1 MSNHKLQHNHWEFPW
16 GYVESFLIYTGLLI
30 TGFIMEIFFPLKTN
44 TGIIFPYNLF
54 ILGGIISFIIL
65 LQLLFKK
72 YPFVKWLSSVHAAI
86 ISMLFITFM
95 VMIMGIVPQIKTES
109 VIIQQLGLNSITSH
123 WAFLLI
129 LFMFLISL
137 GLITLKRILNFSV
150 NSIGFILN
158 HLGLFIALS
167 AGILGAGD
175 TTRIN
180 LELEEGKPNWKA
192 YNNKTKEYVELDF
205 AIYLKDFIVEEFQ
218 PKLAFVENEKGEI
231 IHNDGKNLY
240 LINQDEHY
248 IFNEFEIDITK
259 YLASSGKIG
268 DGYHFVNDIGAPPSS
283 FLTIKNTK
291 TNKTINGWIS
301 SGSFIYQYEALKIDD
316 NLSVVM
322 TIPEVK
328 KFTSKVSILQK
339 NGDRIETTIEV
350 NKPFDFDGWK
360 IYQLSYNE
368 KMGKWSTTSVLELVK
383 DPWLPYVYIGIFMM
397 IAGAIYMFWVGNK
410 FKKENN
416 HDVD

>member
-1 MSNHKLQHNHWEFPW
+1 MSNHKLQHNLWDFPW

-30 TGFIMEIFFPLKTN
+30 TGFLMEMFFPLKTN

-54 ILGGIISFIIL
+54 ILIGLIIL
-65 LQLLFKK
+65 IITLQLFFKK
-72 YPFVKWLSSVHAAI
+72 QLFVKWLGSVHAAI
-86 ISMLFITFM
+86 ISIVFITFM
-95 VMIMGIVPQIKTES
+95 VMIMGIVPQIKTDSEF
-109 VIIQQLGLNSITSH
+109 IQLLGLNSITSH

-129 LFMFLISL
+129 LFVFLISL
-137 GLITLKRILNFSV
+137 GLITFKRILNFKL
-150 NSIGFILN
+150 NNIGFIFN

-175 TTRIN
+175 TQRLN
-180 LELEEGKPNWKA
+180 LELEEGSPNWKA
-192 YNNKTKEYVELDF
+192 YNNKTKEYIELDF
-205 AIYLKDFIVEEFQ
+205 AIYLKDFIIDEFQ
-218 PKLAFVENEKGEI
+218 PKLAFVKNSTGEI

-240 LINQDEHY
+240 LINQDENY
-248 IFNEFEIDITK
+248 IFNQFEIDITK
-259 YLASSGKIG
+259 YLASSGKVG
-268 DGYHFVNDIGAPPSS
+268 DDYHFVNDIGAPPSAQLS
-283 FLTIKNTK
+283 IKNIK

-301 SGSFIYQYEALKIDD
+301 SGSFLYQYEALKIDE

-328 KFTSKVSILQK
+328 KFTSEVSILQK
-339 NGDRIETTIEV
+339 NGERIETTIEV

-368 KMGKWSTTSVLELVK
+368 KMGKWSNTSVLELVK

>member
-1 MSNHKLQHNHWEFPW
+1 MSNHKFQHNLWDFPW
-16 GYVESFLIYTGLLI
+16 GYVESFLIYSGLLI
-30 TGFIMEIFFPLKTN
+30 TGFMMEIFFPLKTN

-54 ILGGIISFIIL
+54 ILAGLFLLIIIL
-65 LQLLFKK
+65 QLFLKK
-72 YPFVKWLSSVHAAI
+72 QAFVKWLGSVHAAI
-86 ISMLFITFM
+86 ISIVFITFM
-95 VMIMGIVPQIKTES
+95 VMIMGIIPQIKTDSEF
-109 VIIQQLGLNSITSH
+109 IQLLGLNSITSH

-129 LFMFLISL
+129 LFVFLISL
-137 GLITLKRILNFSV
+137 GLITFKRILNFKL
-150 NSIGFILN
+150 NNIAFILN

-175 TTRIN
+175 TQRLNI
-180 LELEEGKPNWKA
+180 ELEEGNPNWKA

-205 AIYLKDFIVEEFQ
+205 AIYLKDFIVEEFY
-218 PKLAFVENEKGEI
+218 PKLAFVENSTGKI

-259 YLASSGKIG
+259 YLASSGRIG
-268 DGYHFVNDIGAPPSS
+268 DAYHFVNDIGAPPAAQLS
-283 FLTIKNTK
+283 IKNVK
-291 TNKTINGWIS
+291 SSKTINGWIS
-301 SGSFIYQYEALKIDD
+301 SGSFLYQYEALKIDE

-328 KFTSKVSILQK
+328 KFTSEVSILQK
-339 NGDRIETTIEV
+339 NGERIETTIEV

-368 KMGKWSTTSVLELVK
+368 KMGKWSNTSVLELVK

-410 FKKENN
+410 FKKENKY
-416 HDVD
+416 DVD

>member
-1 MSNHKLQHNHWEFPW
+1 MNNHKLQHNLWEFPW

-30 TGFIMEIFFPLKTN
+30 TGFLMEIFFPLKTN
-44 TGIIFPYNLF
+44 TGIVFPYNLF
-54 ILGGIISFIIL
+54 ILGGIIFFIIL

-72 YPFVKWLSSVHAAI
+72 QLFVKWLCSVHAAI
-86 ISMLFITFM
+86 IAMIFITFL
-95 VMIMGIVPQIKTES
+95 VMIMGVVPQIKTES
-109 VIIQQLGLNSITSH
+109 AIIQQLGLNSITSN

-129 LFMFLISL
+129 LLMFLISL
-137 GLITLKRILNFSV
+137 GLITFKRILNFSI
-150 NSIGFILN
+150 NNIGFILN

-205 AIYLKDFIVEEFQ
+205 AIYLKDFIAEEFQ
-218 PKLAFVENEKGEI
+218 PKLAFVENKKGEI

-240 LINQDEHY
+240 LINQNEKY
-248 IFNEFEIDITK
+248 VFNEFEIDITK
-259 YLASSGKIG
+259 YLASSGKFG
-268 DGYHFVNDIGAPPSS
+268 EDYHFVNDIGAPPSAQ
-283 FLTIKNTK
+283 LTIKNVK
-291 TNKTINGWIS
+291 TNNIIKGWIS
-301 SGSFIYQYEALKIDD
+301 SGSFSSQYEALKIDD

-328 KFTSKVSILQK
+328 KFTSEISILQK
-339 NGDRIETTIEV
+339 NGDRIEATIEV
-350 NKPFDFDGWK
+350 NKPFDFNGWK

-368 KMGKWSTTSVLELVK
+368 KMGKWSNSSVLELVK

-397 IAGAIYMFWVGNK
+397 MAGAIYMFWVGNK
-410 FKKENN
+410 FKKDRNY
-416 HDVD
+416 DMD